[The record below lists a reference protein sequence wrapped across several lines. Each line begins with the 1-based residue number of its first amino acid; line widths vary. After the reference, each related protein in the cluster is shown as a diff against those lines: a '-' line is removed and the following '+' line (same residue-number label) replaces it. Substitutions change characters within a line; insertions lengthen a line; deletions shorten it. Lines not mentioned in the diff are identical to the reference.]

1 MIASNPRDL
10 LRRLAANDERSLATI
25 LAPTPGAGAEP
36 CPLGACL
43 DRQTRELV
51 RLGALFA
58 TDAGTTS
65 LCWAVELATATGVDE
80 EAVMGALISAAGAAG
95 SAQLVASAAR
105 LALALGFDLEIE
117 GWDGR

>member
-1 MIASNPRDL
+1 VSETLEL
-10 LRRLAANDERSLATI
+10 LRRLAANDEQSLATI
-25 LAPTPGAGAEP
+25 LAPTPGAGAEQP
-36 CPLGACL
+36 PFGQSL

-51 RLGALFA
+51 RLGALLA
-58 TDAGTTS
+58 VDAGTTS

-80 EAVMGALISAAGAAG
+80 RAVMGALISAASAAG
-95 SAQLVASAAR
+95 AAQLVASAPR